1 MAGTLSQNG
10 YEFLKS
16 LEGFRLKP
24 YKASKSERYWT
35 VGLGHYG
42 ADVNPNK
49 IYTEAEC
56 MALFAKDKL
65 RFEADVNKVWHEPMT
80 QNMFDALFSMAY
92 NHGNV
97 STTPLKALCAGNNYQ
112 NQNKIASAWINLY
125 TVKGLLTNRRKKEVS
140 LFYSN
145 QINTEAFKSDY
156 PLPNGGGYGGGGF
169 SNQDPTQNNYTTY
182 TSDLNGQKLNT
193 DLSASLRM
201 ENADSEQVQH
211 TRIYKMN
218 EPTVVVDEL
227 SMALNIPSTEEKDSS
242 TSN

>member
-1 MAGTLSQNG
+1 MAGTLSRNG

-42 ADVNPNK
+42 PDVNPNK
-49 IYTEAEC
+49 TYTEAEC
-56 MALFAKDKL
+56 NALFAKDKL

-97 STTPLKALCAGNNYQ
+97 SNTPLKALCAGNNYQ
-112 NQNKIASAWINLY
+112 NQNKLASAWINLY
-125 TVKGLLTNRRKKEVS
+125 TVKGLLTNRRKKEVR

-145 QINTEAFKSDY
+145 QINTEAFQSDY
-156 PLPNGGGYGGGGF
+156 PLPNGGGYGAPWQGNNNGGGF
-169 SNQDPTQNNYTTY
+169 KPLDPT
-182 TSDLNGQKLNT
+182 
-193 DLSASLRM
+193 
-201 ENADSEQVQH
+201 
-211 TRIYKMN
+211 
-218 EPTVVVDEL
+218 
-227 SMALNIPSTEEKDSS
+227 
-242 TSN
+242 

>member
-1 MAGTLSQNG
+1 MAGTLSRNG

-42 ADVNPNK
+42 PDVNPNK
-49 IYTEAEC
+49 TYTEAEC
-56 MALFAKDKL
+56 IALFAKDKL

-97 STTPLKALCAGNNYQ
+97 SNTPLKALCAGNNYQ
-112 NQNKIASAWINLY
+112 NQNKLASAWINLY
-125 TVKGLLTNRRKKEVS
+125 TVNGLLTNRRKKEVR

-145 QINTEAFKSDY
+145 QINTEAFQSDY
-156 PLPNGGGYGGGGF
+156 PLPSGGGYGGGGF
-169 SNQDPTQNNYTTY
+169 NTQDPT
-182 TSDLNGQKLNT
+182 
-193 DLSASLRM
+193 
-201 ENADSEQVQH
+201 
-211 TRIYKMN
+211 
-218 EPTVVVDEL
+218 
-227 SMALNIPSTEEKDSS
+227 
-242 TSN
+242 

>member
-1 MAGTLSQNG
+1 MAGTLSRNG

-42 ADVNPNK
+42 PDVNPNK
-49 IYTEAEC
+49 TYTEAEC
-56 MALFAKDKL
+56 IALFAKDKL

-97 STTPLKALCAGNNYQ
+97 SNTPLKALCAGNNYQ
-112 NQNKIASAWINLY
+112 NQNKLASAWINLY
-125 TVKGLLTNRRKKEVS
+125 TVNGLLTNRRKKEVR

-145 QINTEAFKSDY
+145 QINTEAFQSDY
-156 PLPNGGGYGGGGF
+156 PLPSGGGYGGGGF
-169 SNQDPTQNNYTTY
+169 STQDPTQNNYTTY

>member
-1 MAGTLSQNG
+1 MAGTLSRNG

-42 ADVNPNK
+42 PDVNPNK
-49 IYTEAEC
+49 TYTEAEC
-56 MALFAKDKL
+56 IALFAKDKL

-97 STTPLKALCAGNNYQ
+97 SNTPLKSLCAGNNYQ
-112 NQNKIASAWINLY
+112 NQNKLASAWINLY
-125 TVKGLLTNRRKKEVS
+125 TVNGLLTNRRKKEVR

-145 QINTEAFKSDY
+145 QINTEAFQSDY
-156 PLPNGGGYGGGGF
+156 PLPSGGGYGGGF
-169 SNQDPTQNNYTTY
+169 STQDPTQNNYTTY

-201 ENADSEQVQH
+201 ENADNEQVQH

-218 EPTVVVDEL
+218 DPTVVVDEL
-227 SMALNIPSTEEKDSS
+227 SMALNIPSTEDKDSS

>member
-1 MAGTLSQNG
+1 MAGTLSRNG

-42 ADVNPNK
+42 PDVNPNK
-49 IYTEAEC
+49 TYTEAEC
-56 MALFAKDKL
+56 IALFAKDKL

-97 STTPLKALCAGNNYQ
+97 SNTPLKALCAGNNYQ
-112 NQNKIASAWINLY
+112 NQNKLASAWINLY
-125 TVKGLLTNRRKKEVS
+125 TVNGLLTNRRKKEVS

-145 QINTEAFKSDY
+145 QINTEAFQSDY
-156 PLPNGGGYGGGGF
+156 PLPSGGGYGGGF
-169 SNQDPTQNNYTTY
+169 STQDPTQNNYTTY

-218 EPTVVVDEL
+218 DPTVVVDEL

>member
-1 MAGTLSQNG
+1 MAGTLSRNG

-42 ADVNPNK
+42 PDVNPNK
-49 IYTEAEC
+49 TYTEAEC
-56 MALFAKDKL
+56 IALFSKDKL

-97 STTPLKALCAGNNYQ
+97 SNTPLKALCAGNNYQ
-112 NQNKIASAWINLY
+112 NQNKLASAWINLY
-125 TVKGLLTNRRKKEVS
+125 TVNGLLTNRRKKEVR

-145 QINTEAFKSDY
+145 QINTEAFQSDY
-156 PLPNGGGYGGGGF
+156 PLPSGGGYDAPWQSNNSGGGF
-169 SNQDPTQNNYTTY
+169 STQDPT
-182 TSDLNGQKLNT
+182 
-193 DLSASLRM
+193 
-201 ENADSEQVQH
+201 
-211 TRIYKMN
+211 
-218 EPTVVVDEL
+218 
-227 SMALNIPSTEEKDSS
+227 
-242 TSN
+242 

>member
-1 MAGTLSQNG
+1 MAGTLSRNG

-42 ADVNPNK
+42 PDVNPNK
-49 IYTEAEC
+49 TYTEAEC
-56 MALFAKDKL
+56 IALFSKDKL

-80 QNMFDALFSMAY
+80 QNMFDALFSMAF

-97 STTPLKALCAGNNYQ
+97 SNTPLKSLCAGNNYQ
-112 NQNKIASAWINLY
+112 NQNKLASAWINLY
-125 TVKGLLTNRRKKEVS
+125 TVNGLLTNRRKKEVR

-145 QINTEAFKSDY
+145 QINTEAFQSDY
-156 PLPNGGGYGGGGF
+156 PLPSGGGYGGGGF
-169 SNQDPTQNNYTTY
+169 STQDPTQNNYTTY

-218 EPTVVVDEL
+218 DPTVVVDEL

>member
-1 MAGTLSQNG
+1 MAGTLSRNG

-24 YKASKSERYWT
+24 YKATKSERYWT

-42 ADVNPNK
+42 PDVNPNK
-49 IYTEAEC
+49 TYTEAEC
-56 MALFAKDKL
+56 IALFAKDKL

-97 STTPLKALCAGNNYQ
+97 SNTPLKSLCAGNNYQ
-112 NQNKIASAWINLY
+112 NQNKLASAWINLY
-125 TVKGLLTNRRKKEVS
+125 TVNGLLTNRRKKEVS

-145 QINTEAFKSDY
+145 QINTEAFQSDY
-156 PLPNGGGYGGGGF
+156 PLPSGGGYGGGGF
-169 SNQDPTQNNYTTY
+169 STQDPTQNNYTTY

>member
-1 MAGTLSQNG
+1 MAGTLSRNG

-42 ADVNPNK
+42 PDVNPNK
-49 IYTEAEC
+49 TYTEAEC
-56 MALFAKDKL
+56 IALFAKDKL

-97 STTPLKALCAGNNYQ
+97 SNTPLKALCAGNNYQ
-112 NQNKIASAWINLY
+112 NQNKLASAWINLY
-125 TVKGLLTNRRKKEVS
+125 TVNGLLTKRRKKEVS

-145 QINTEAFKSDY
+145 QINTEAFQSDY
-156 PLPNGGGYGGGGF
+156 PLPSGGGYGGGGF
-169 SNQDPTQNNYTTY
+169 STQDPTQNNYTTY

-218 EPTVVVDEL
+218 DPTVVVDEL

>member
-1 MAGTLSQNG
+1 MAGTLSRNG

-42 ADVNPNK
+42 PDVNPNK
-49 IYTEAEC
+49 TYTEAEC
-56 MALFAKDKL
+56 IALFAKDKL

-97 STTPLKALCAGNNYQ
+97 SNTPLKALCAGNNYQ
-112 NQNKIASAWINLY
+112 NQNKLASAWINLY
-125 TVKGLLTNRRKKEVS
+125 TVNGLLTNRRKKEIR

-145 QINTEAFKSDY
+145 QINTEAFQSDY
-156 PLPNGGGYGGGGF
+156 PLPSGGGYGGGF
-169 SNQDPTQNNYTTY
+169 STQDPTQNNYTTY

>member
-1 MAGTLSQNG
+1 MAGTLSRNG

-42 ADVNPNK
+42 PDVNPNK
-49 IYTEAEC
+49 TYTEAEC
-56 MALFAKDKL
+56 IALFSKDKL

-97 STTPLKALCAGNNYQ
+97 SNTPLKALCAGNNYQ
-112 NQNKIASAWINLY
+112 NQNKLASAWINLY
-125 TVKGLLTNRRKKEVS
+125 TVNGLLTNRRKKEVR

-145 QINTEAFKSDY
+145 QINTEAFQSDY
-156 PLPNGGGYGGGGF
+156 PLPSGGGYGGGGF
-169 SNQDPTQNNYTTY
+169 STQDPTQNNYTTY

-218 EPTVVVDEL
+218 EPTVMVDEL

>member
-16 LEGFRLKP
+16 VEGFRLKP
-24 YKASKSERYWT
+24 YKATKSEKYWT

-97 STTPLKALCAGNNYQ
+97 SNTPLKALCAGNNYQ
-112 NQNKIASAWINLY
+112 NQNKLASAWINLY

-156 PLPNGGGYGGGGF
+156 PLPSGGGSSGGNYGAPWQGNNNGGGF
-169 SNQDPTQNNYTTY
+169 KPLDPT
-182 TSDLNGQKLNT
+182 
-193 DLSASLRM
+193 
-201 ENADSEQVQH
+201 
-211 TRIYKMN
+211 
-218 EPTVVVDEL
+218 
-227 SMALNIPSTEEKDSS
+227 
-242 TSN
+242 